1 MIGSRV
7 RVPALLLISLA
18 LGACGDAAAGTGAP
32 IRVVIPAGASFRE
45 AVDSL
50 ERVGLVT
57 SPRLFGFYATLGG
70 RDREL
75 RPGTYRIPRGSNWP
89 YIVEALTEGRGLVR
103 TVTIPEGFALQAIVP
118 LLSRTLG
125 VPSDSVEAAVRD
137 TALRRALDV
146 PAPTLEGYLFPDTY
160 TFGDGTTARGAVRVM
175 TKRFQ
180 EKWEDEWDERLQTL
194 ALSRHDVLTL
204 ASIVEKEARLDEE
217 RPVIA
222 AVYHNRLKKRMLL
235 QADPTVQYARGRHT
249 GRVLYRDLEIES
261 RYNTYKY
268 PGLPPGPIASPGAA
282 SMQAALFPAGVSY
295 LYFVAHPDGHHEF
308 RNTFA
313 EHSRAAAEIRRA
325 AAKSRASAPTSRTPR
340 K

>member
-1 MIGSRV
+1 MIASRV
-7 RVPALLLISLA
+7 HASALVLICIAGS
-18 LGACGDAAAGTGAP
+18 ACGDATAGAGAP
-32 IRVVIPAGASFRE
+32 IRVVIPAGASFAE

-57 SPRLFGFYATLGG
+57 SPRLFSFYAARTG

-89 YIVEALTEGRGLVR
+89 YIMQALTEGRGIVR
-103 TVTIPEGFALQAIVP
+103 TVTIPEGFSLQQIVP

-125 VPSDSVEAAVRD
+125 VSADSVEAAVRD
-137 TALRRALDV
+137 TALRRELDV

-160 TFGDGTTARGAVRVM
+160 TFGDGTTARSAVRMM
-175 TKRFQ
+175 TKRFR
-180 EKWEDEWDERLQTL
+180 EKWQDEWDERLETL
-194 ALSRHDVLTL
+194 ALSRHNVLTL

-235 QADPTVQYARGRHT
+235 QADPTVQYARGSHT

-268 PGLPPGPIASPGAA
+268 PGLPPGPIASPGVA
-282 SMQAALFPAGVSY
+282 SIQAALFPAGVSY

-313 EHSRAAAEIRRA
+313 EHSRAAAEIRREVR
-325 AAKSRASAPTSRTPR
+325 SRASKPAASAPR